1 MAVVPLLIL
10 VFFVVALV
18 DIILRDSSQVKHL
31 PKITWIFIVILLPLI
46 GGVLW
51 FALGREYPSAAYRR
65 RAGRSSRASSTRRPR
80 RPRARCPR
88 RNSWPRSSARS
99 RTTASGG
106 WRTRCAAAATAS
118 STPTPGDPHLHRVTG
133 TQKSVWPRR
142 GSDTNAAVAS
152 AADSNSRITSS
163 LRPARVT
170 GAGTCSVSWGPRV
183 Q

>member
-65 RAGRSSRASSTRRPR
+65 PRGTFVTREQHAPAAPAARPLSTEEQLAALEREIADDRIRRLEDEVRRRRDGELDPDPR
-80 RPRARCPR
+80 
-88 RNSWPRSSARS
+88 
-99 RTTASGG
+99 
-106 WRTRCAAAATAS
+106 
-118 STPTPGDPHLHRVTG
+118 
-133 TQKSVWPRR
+133 
-142 GSDTNAAVAS
+142 
-152 AADSNSRITSS
+152 
-163 LRPARVT
+163 
-170 GAGTCSVSWGPRV
+170 
-183 Q
+183 